1 MVLNC
6 HSSFC
11 NPFKSKSMIPLALLI
26 VSFLKSFA
34 GGDDSTAVNKEPEVK
49 NNFTYTVSLQPNLVS
64 EENASQIRA
73 GLIYDFDTKTI
84 VWEKD
89 MGYAYPV
96 ASLTKM
102 MVALIAI
109 EELKAGNIDW
119 QDEVSIT
126 RTYKKSRKSRK
137 TYTVHN
143 TYTVEGLLKLAL
155 IPSNNEACGMIA
167 KHISG
172 SVDAFVKRMNER
184 AFNLGMTQTFFS
196 NPSGLPSDY
205 SAMDNSSSPK
215 DLLLLAN
222 ELIKYDEILNITD
235 IGFAEVS
242 HGNGSA
248 VYRNHNG
255 LVIQYPEE
263 VDGLKTGYTR
273 NARFCLVAT
282 AKKNNHRLVA
292 IALGAPSPQIRNGIV
307 ADMLNNYFQLLGYGR
322 MGNQPDMPL
331 MAAAD
336 TTQPLNTDGSAVASL
351 ESIAPK
357 PAATKTVYKTI
368 TSIVKRPHL
377 VKSGQTLSEIAE
389 KYDCSV
395 NELKKWNRIRG
406 SKVLKGQRIYVH
418 IHVKKTVPVKVVEVE
433 NYDSCEDDAP
443 ECGNPAEITPALK
456 ENKVPAKPT
465 VKKSITP
472 DYAKEDLKKDF
483 KYHTVQKGD
492 TLWGIAMQNGI
503 SVTELKKLNPVAA
516 KGLKAGTK
524 IKVPVNKG

>member
-1 MVLNC
+1 
-6 HSSFC
+6 
-11 NPFKSKSMIPLALLI
+11 MIPLALLI
-26 VSFLKSFA
+26 VSFFKSFA
-34 GGDDSTAVNKEPEVK
+34 GGDDSTVVTKEPEIK

-73 GLIYDFDTKTI
+73 GLIYDFTTKTI

-119 QDEVSIT
+119 QDEINIT
-126 RTYKKSRKSRK
+126 RKYKKSRRSKK
-137 TYTVHN
+137 TFTVHH
-143 TYTVEGLLKLAL
+143 TYTVEGLIKLAM
-155 IPSNNEACGMIA
+155 IPSNNEACGMLA

-172 SVDAFVKRMNER
+172 NVEVFVKRMNER

-235 IGFAEVS
+235 IGYADVS

-255 LVIQYPEE
+255 LVIQYPDE

-322 MGNQPDMPL
+322 MGNQPDVPL
-331 MAAAD
+331 LAAVD
-336 TTQPLNTDGSAVASL
+336 TSQKLNTDGSAIASL

-357 PAATKTVYKTI
+357 PTATKTVYKTI
-368 TSIVKRPHL
+368 TSIVKKPHV

-395 NELKKWNRIRG
+395 NELKKWNRLKG
-406 SKVLKGQRIYVH
+406 TKVLKGQKLFVH
-418 IHVKKTVPVKVVEVE
+418 LHVKKVVPVKVVEIE

-443 ECGNPAEITPALK
+443 ECGNPAEITPAPK
-456 ENKVPAKPT
+456 ENKAP
-465 VKKSITP
+465 VKKQEKKTTTP
-472 DYAKEDLKKDF
+472 EYAKEDLKKDF

-492 TLWGIAMQNGI
+492 TLWSIAMQNG
-503 SVTELKKLNPVAA
+503 VTVTQLKKLNPVAA